1 MLTASQEHDA
11 ALATV
16 KGLMEHPAFD
26 LKNPNKVRSVL
37 GGFGQSMSG
46 FHKEDGSGYRFL
58 ADQIILLNK
67 RNPQI
72 ASRLCTPLTRWK
84 KLQPELSVKMKAELE
99 RILSEE
105 LSKDVYE
112 VVSKSL
118 A

>member
-1 MLTASQEHDA
+1 MLSASQEQQT

-16 KGLMEHPAFD
+16 KDLMAHPAFD

-37 GGFGQSMSG
+37 GGFGQSVAG
-46 FHKEDGSGYRFL
+46 FHKEDGSGYHFL
-58 ADQIILLNK
+58 ADQIIVLNK

-84 KLQPELSVKMKAELE
+84 KMQPELSVMMKAELE
-99 RILSEE
+99 RILAED

-112 VVSKSL
+112 VISKSL

>member
-1 MLTASQEHDA
+1 M
-11 ALATV
+11 
-16 KGLMEHPAFD
+16 
-26 LKNPNKVRSVL
+26 
-37 GGFGQSMSG
+37 GGFGQSVAG
-46 FHKEDGSGYRFL
+46 FHKADGSGYRFL

-84 KLQPELSVKMKAELE
+84 KLQSELSVKMKAELE
-99 RILSEE
+99 RILAED

-112 VVSKSL
+112 VISKSL